1 MIAQKFPTYLS
12 FAETDL
18 KGILG
23 DEIQT
28 AYHKQAYLFSSV
40 IFINQSGKFK
50 MKKLPMEAQLSTVNG
65 ILISDFD
72 HDGKKDIL
80 LGGNKFDVE
89 VETTAADASPGLFMK
104 GDGKGNFVSTKPLE
118 SGFFIPY
125 NVKDVE
131 MIKTKTGIIVFVTSN
146 NDSLRVFQNKRT
158 EQLASN
164 SKKRQ

>member
-1 MIAQKFPTYLS
+1 
-12 FAETDL
+12 
-18 KGILG
+18 
-23 DEIQT
+23 
-28 AYHKQAYLFSSV
+28 
-40 IFINQSGKFK
+40 
-50 MKKLPMEAQLSTVNG
+50 
-65 ILISDFD
+65 
-72 HDGKKDIL
+72 
-80 LGGNKFDVE
+80 
-89 VETTAADASPGLFMK
+89 MK

>member
-23 DEIQT
+23 DEIHT
-28 AYHKQAYLFSSV
+28 AYHKQAFLFSSMV
-40 IFINQSGKFK
+40 FINEKGKFIL
-50 MKKLPMEAQLSTVNG
+50 KKLPLEAQFSTVNG
-65 ILISDFD
+65 ILVSDFD
-72 HDGKKDIL
+72 HDGKK
-80 LGGNKFDVE
+80 
-89 VETTAADASPGLFMK
+89 ETTAADASPGLFMK